1 MNHHYKEL
9 EFPAIPAGRPYVGVN
24 MVMSVDGKITV
35 GGKLTP
41 GSLGS
46 DFDRFTMTVIRS
58 HFDAIICGAE
68 TIRQHPYYLGV
79 TKDFEALRTARGQ
92 SAQPLTII
100 VTTSGDLPLD
110 APLFAQSPQR
120 PLILTSTESY
130 QALRRKLGKRA
141 EVIAVG
147 QDKVEIQPALAVLR
161 RELGIERLLLE
172 GGPSLNYQFL
182 HAKAVDE
189 IFLTLAPRLV
199 GSDADLTMVM
209 GPDVLDSLP
218 RLELISHFQYENVL
232 FLRYRVPVEYQS

>member
-9 EFPAIPAGRPYVGVN
+9 EFRQYRRAVRMGVN

-130 QALRRKLGKRA
+130 QALRRKQQRA

-218 RLELISHFQYENVL
+218 RLELISHFQYENEL
-232 FLRYRVPVEYQS
+232 FLRYRVPVEYQR